1 LTPIINVYQLIIIIV
16 SISLVLSAVMDGF
29 TLREFILLKH
39 KNIATIIINLF
50 KIVQHTLVMY
60 EFKVWFTITEQL
72 TSDGTSSFIVIIEEG
87 LAIVTVEVMVID
99 FDGSA
104 SSSRC
109 DPSSSLPSITIRYN

>member
-1 LTPIINVYQLIIIIV
+1 
-16 SISLVLSAVMDGF
+16 MDGF

-50 KIVQHTLVMY
+50 KIVQHILVMY
-60 EFKVWFTITEQL
+60 EFKVWFTITDQL
-72 TSDGTSSFIVIIEEG
+72 TSDGTSSFIAITEEG
-87 LAIVTVEVMVID
+87 VAVVVAAVMID

-109 DPSSSLPSITIRYN
+109 DPSSSLPSIYIRYI

>member
-1 LTPIINVYQLIIIIV
+1 
-16 SISLVLSAVMDGF
+16 MDCF

-60 EFKVWFTITEQL
+60 GFKVWFTITEQL
-72 TSDGTSSFIVIIEEG
+72 TSNGTSSFIAIIEEG
-87 LAIVTVEVMVID
+87 VAVVAVAVMID
-99 FDGSA
+99 FDGSSSA

-109 DPSSSLPSITIRYN
+109 DPSSSLPSINIRYN

>member
-1 LTPIINVYQLIIIIV
+1 
-16 SISLVLSAVMDGF
+16 MDGF

-60 EFKVWFTITEQL
+60 EFKVWFTITEQR
-72 TSDGTSSFIVIIEEG
+72 TSNGMSSFIAITEEG
-87 LAIVTVEVMVID
+87 VAVVAPAVMID
-99 FDGSA
+99 FDGSSSV

-109 DPSSSLPSITIRYN
+109 DLQYQW

>member
-1 LTPIINVYQLIIIIV
+1 
-16 SISLVLSAVMDGF
+16 MDGF

-50 KIVQHTLVMY
+50 KIVQHILVMY
-60 EFKVWFTITEQL
+60 EFKVWFTITEQR
-72 TSDGTSSFIVIIEEG
+72 TSNGMSSFIAITEEG
-87 LAIVTVEVMVID
+87 VAVVVAAVMMID

-109 DPSSSLPSITIRYN
+109 DPSSSLPSIYIRYI

>member
-1 LTPIINVYQLIIIIV
+1 
-16 SISLVLSAVMDGF
+16 MDGF

-60 EFKVWFTITEQL
+60 EFKVWYTITEQR
-72 TSDGTSSFIVIIEEG
+72 TSNGTSSFIAITEEG
-87 LAIVTVEVMVID
+87 IAVVAPAVMVIV
-99 FDGSA
+99 FDGNA

-109 DPSSSLPSITIRYN
+109 DPSSSLPSINIRYI

>member
-1 LTPIINVYQLIIIIV
+1 
-16 SISLVLSAVMDGF
+16 MDGF

-72 TSDGTSSFIVIIEEG
+72 TSDGTSSFIAITEEG
-87 LAIVTVEVMVID
+87 VAVVAVAVMID
-99 FDGSA
+99 FDGSSSV

-109 DPSSSLPSITIRYN
+109 DPSSSLPSINIRYI